1 MTHRNDLIPSGA
13 AAVTK
18 SDSAFVDLVGLY
30 VGGAGDVAVKGSDG
44 VSATFAAAPAGTILP
59 MKIVQVLSTGTTA
72 TGLVGFKA

>member
-13 AAVTK
+13 VAVAK

-30 VGGAGDVAVKGSDG
+30 VGGGGDVAVKGADG
-44 VSATFAAAPAGTILP
+44 VNATFPGAPAGLIIP

-72 TGLVGFKA
+72 TNLVGFKA